1 MKTDHYRKAIAIY
14 LRGKALDP
22 HAVTAAL
29 GVHPSYSQQRGE
41 PWGPPTLN
49 CSEPARFGLWSL
61 RVESDWGSVSD
72 GVTRL
77 LAALPADRSVLR
89 DVEGLEDPF
98 LEIFVAGTADDQGRG
113 TVQFDLSTDTLAAL
127 ASTGLPVTLCV
138 IPK

>member
-49 CSEPARFGLWSL
+49 CSEPARVGLWSL

-77 LAALPADRSVLR
+77 LAALPADRS
-89 DVEGLEDPF
+89 GS
-98 LEIFVAGTADDQGRG
+98 GTWRVWKTRSWKFSSRARP
-113 TVQFDLSTDTLAAL
+113 TIKAAAPSNL
-127 ASTGLPVTLCV
+127 T
-138 IPK
+138 